1 MEQRFS
7 GNIMRKAKEPAA
19 PRPTLGE
26 IGINQFAPYLMNRI
40 AARWNS
46 NMADALKTL
55 DMTTTQ
61 MRALAILSL
70 SSSVTINELSVY
82 TVIEQS
88 TMSRTLDSLEELGM
102 VRRQPRAEDMRIRD
116 VSITEK
122 GRAAF
127 ERVWPTMYELFQQ
140 LFDGVEEEE
149 YRAFISTLHRILR
162 NVRKHD
168 I

>member
-7 GNIMRKAKEPAA
+7 GNIIRKAKQQTSP
-19 PRPTLGE
+19 PPTLGE

-40 AARWNS
+40 AARWNA
-46 NMADALKTL
+46 NMAEALKAH
-55 DMTTTQ
+55 DMTTTK

-88 TMSRTLDSLEELGM
+88 TMSRSLDALEEQGLI
-102 VRRQPRAEDMRIRD
+102 RRQPRPEDMRIRD
-116 VSITEK
+116 VSITEE
-122 GRAAF
+122 GRIAF

-140 LFDGVEEEE
+140 LFDGVEEED
-149 YRAFISTLHRILR
+149 YRIFIQTLHRILR

>member
-1 MEQRFS
+1 MDDRFS
-7 GNIMRKAKEPAA
+7 GNILRKDRDDNA

-46 NMADALKTL
+46 NMADALKSL
-55 DMTTTQ
+55 DMNTSQ

-88 TMSRTLDSLEELGM
+88 TMSRTLDALEEQGLI
-102 VRRQPRAEDMRIRD
+102 RRQPRPEDMRVRD
-116 VSITEK
+116 VSITEE

-127 ERVWPTMYELFQQ
+127 ERVWPTMFELFQQ

-149 YRAFISTLHRILR
+149 YRAFMDTLHRILR

>member
-7 GNIMRKAKEPAA
+7 GNIMRKAKEQTSPL
-19 PRPTLGE
+19 PTLGE

-40 AARWNS
+40 AARWNA
-46 NMADALKTL
+46 NMAEALKAH

-61 MRALAILSL
+61 MRALSILSL

-88 TMSRTLDSLEELGM
+88 TLSRTLDTLEEQGLI
-102 VRRQPRAEDMRIRD
+102 RRQPRPDDMRIRD
-116 VSITEK
+116 VSITEE
-122 GRAAF
+122 GRVAF
-127 ERVWPTMYELFQQ
+127 ESVWPTMYELFQQ
-140 LFDGVEEEE
+140 LFDGVDEED
-149 YRAFISTLHRILR
+149 YRPFISILHRILR
-162 NVRKHD
+162 NVRKHE

>member
-7 GNIMRKAKEPAA
+7 GNIMRKGKDSA

-46 NMADALKTL
+46 NMAEALKGL

-88 TMSRTLDSLEELGM
+88 TMSRTLDTLEEQGM
-102 VRRQPRAEDMRIRD
+102 VRRQPRPEDMRIRD

-140 LFDGVEEEE
+140 LFDGVEEDE
-149 YRAFISTLHRILR
+149 YRAFMSTLHRILR